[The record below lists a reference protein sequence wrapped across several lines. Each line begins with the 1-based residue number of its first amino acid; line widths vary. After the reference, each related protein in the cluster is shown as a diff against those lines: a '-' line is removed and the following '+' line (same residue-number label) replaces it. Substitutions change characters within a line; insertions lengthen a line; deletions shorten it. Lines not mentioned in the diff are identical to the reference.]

1 MTQHFIITETGLLES
16 EDEEPRLSVRS
27 LSSPDFM
34 KSYKPSFDAER
45 DWPPIDLDE
54 DEDIMLSGMVS
65 NKKSIVT
72 IFVNKQ
78 LFKYVIYS
86 LILKFLFFKE
96 NIIQNSVWLHY

>member
-54 DEDIMLSGMVS
+54 DEDMILSGMVS
-65 NKKSIVT
+65 N
-72 IFVNKQ
+72 
-78 LFKYVIYS
+78 
-86 LILKFLFFKE
+86 
-96 NIIQNSVWLHY
+96 

>member
-54 DEDIMLSGMVS
+54 DEDIILSGMVS
-65 NKKSIVT
+65 NK
-72 IFVNKQ
+72 
-78 LFKYVIYS
+78 
-86 LILKFLFFKE
+86 
-96 NIIQNSVWLHY
+96 NSGWSGVRFS

>member
-78 LFKYVIYS
+78 LFK
-86 LILKFLFFKE
+86 
-96 NIIQNSVWLHY
+96 

>member
-1 MTQHFIITETGLLES
+1 MTKHFIITETGLLQS

-54 DEDIMLSGMVS
+54 DEDMILSGMVS
-65 NKKSIVT
+65 NKNSGWSGVR
-72 IFVNKQ
+72 FSERSD
-78 LFKYVIYS
+78 S
-86 LILKFLFFKE
+86 L
-96 NIIQNSVWLHY
+96 S